1 MIRVENVSKKI
12 GSKIVLENINLSVEK
27 GKILGLVGPN
37 GAGKTTLLSVLSTT
51 LTPDEGDIWVAD
63 HSLEKE
69 IKEIRKKI
77 GYVPQEIALY
87 PSLSLKD
94 NLTFWAKLTQ
104 VKNRKSRIKEV
115 VELLGLEDYLHEK
128 VERLSGGYKRR
139 VNIAVALLHQ
149 PQVLIMDEPT
159 VGMDLYS
166 KRELLPFLKSL
177 TENGTIV
184 IYTSHD
190 VEELLYLSDRIAML
204 EQGHLVFEG
213 SVEEAKKK
221 LSILQGVIGMI

>member
-12 GSKIVLENINLSVEK
+12 GSKIVLENINLFVEK
-27 GKILGLVGPN
+27 GGILGLVGPN

-51 LTPDEGDIWVAD
+51 IMPDGGEIWVAE
-63 HSLEKE
+63 HSLSQELQ
-69 IKEIRKKI
+69 EIRKKI

-87 PSLSLKD
+87 PSLSIKD

-115 VELLGLEDYLHEK
+115 VELLGLDHYWHEK

-166 KRELLPFLKSL
+166 KRELLPFLKNL
-177 TENGTIV
+177 TKNGTIV

-204 EQGHLVFEG
+204 EQGQLVFEG
-213 SVEEAKKK
+213 SVEEAKKE
-221 LSILQGVIGMI
+221 LSILQGVIG